1 MKNLL
6 KLLPLAAISC
16 MMVGCT
22 NNDNA
27 YDADAIANQKK
38 AEYTAA
44 FQKEFGTI
52 ASNQDWGFSSSTSSA
67 NAFLLTRSANTNSNE
82 WYTYVNAPGGYDA
95 NNKPKGDV
103 TEAEI
108 DSVKEVFSKV
118 DKSDNAINLN
128 WSDFFVQQVYKGA
141 TIYKDKNNADV
152 TGSAQMDYLTAGASD
167 DHVNNFNNADG
178 SGKIMLMQNSSTSRF
193 GYHNSR
199 DNNMHYE
206 YIIKE
211 INGNYYVGFDFYAN
225 GTNPNEQ
232 VDRDYIYNDWIV
244 KISPATYKNAQRII
258 AEDLGSIGDFDFNDV
273 VFDVAQTS
281 DGTVITVQ
289 AAGGTLPLYININGK
304 EKEVHEALGVTT
316 STMVNTHNGTKDAPV
331 AIFRLPAY
339 TDLNTGVQVYV
350 MSGSTKLILPPAT
363 GNAPATLCGRT
374 SYVWTNEKQSINA
387 KYSKFAEYVKDTN
400 IDWY

>member
-52 ASNQDWGFSSSTSSA
+52 ASNQDWGFSSATSSA
-67 NAFLLTRSANTNSNE
+67 NAFMTRTANKNTNQ
-82 WYTYVNAPGGYDA
+82 WFGYVDAPGGYDS
-95 NNKPKGDV
+95 NNMPKGDV
-103 TEAEI
+103 TQAEI
-108 DSVKEVFSKV
+108 DSVKDVFSKV

-128 WSDFFVQQVYKGA
+128 WSDFFIQHVYTSKA
-141 TIYKDKNNADV
+141 SYKDGNNNPV
-152 TGSAQMDYLTAGASD
+152 TGNAHMDYLTAGASD
-167 DHVNNFNNADG
+167 DHANDFNSSTG
-178 SGKIMLMQNSSTSRF
+178 GIILMQNSSTSRF
-193 GYHNSR
+193 GYRNST
-199 DNNMHYE
+199 DGNMHYE

-225 GTNPNEQ
+225 GSNPNQKVE
-232 VDRDYIYNDWIV
+232 RDYIYDDWIV
-244 KISPATYKNAQRII
+244 KISPATYKNASRII

-273 VFDVAQTS
+273 VFDVVQVDNA
-281 DGTVITVQ
+281 TVITVR
-289 AAGGTLPLYININGK
+289 AAGGTLPLYIKVDNT

-316 STMVNTHNGTKDAPV
+316 STMVNTNNGSVSKPI

-339 TDLNTGVQVYV
+339 TTDLDNGVVVYV
-350 MSGSTKLILPPAT
+350 KNGSSDITLTTET
-363 GNAPATLCGRT
+363 GGAPAKIRVKT
-374 SYVWTNEKQSINA
+374 SYQWTNERQSIKDKYPQFA
-387 KYSKFAEYVKDTN
+387 KYVSNPT
-400 IDWY
+400 ISWY

>member
-52 ASNQDWGFSSSTSSA
+52 ASNQDWGFSSATSSA
-67 NAFLLTRSANTNSNE
+67 NAFMTRTANTNSNE
-82 WYTYVNAPGGYDA
+82 WANYVNVPGSIT
-95 NNKPKGDV
+95 
-103 TEAEI
+103 TEEQAKVLQE
-108 DSVKEVFSKV
+108 FSKV

-128 WSDFFVQQVYKGA
+128 WSDFFVQQVWKGIAYYKA
-141 TIYKDKNNADV
+141 KNGDDV
-152 TGSAQMDYLTAGASD
+152 LGSYQMDKLTAGNND
-167 DHVNNFNNADG
+167 EDVNNFNRGDG
-178 SGKIMLMQNSSTSRF
+178 TIMLMQNSSTSRF

-339 TDLNTGVQVYV
+339 TDLNTGVQGYV
-350 MSGSTKLILPPAT
+350 MSGSNKIILTTET
-363 GNAPATLCGRT
+363 GKAPAKICVRT

-387 KYSKFAEYVKDTN
+387 KYSKFAEYVKYTN